1 MESAVV
7 VIGSIEGAET
17 DVHSATSYIEEL
29 LKRWMATNEHDLQVC
44 LSVVLYYCILPFN
57 LVSSLIAHRVLYI
70 SYYACYFWRKTII
83 MHPVRPSV
91 RPSIP
96 CLWLSRNLAGIALH
110 KLTVEANL
118 RSKGQGHW
126 ERKCENRFLLTYPS
140 KVDRF
145 TSNRDQNDHRPILH
159 RRIHFTGANASFLLP
174 GRAACR
180 SGHLAVHLLV
190 FYEFYSCDDII
201 VTCCQNEC
209 MRMCDKHAFMNAA
222 RDIDMAIPFVCP
234 SVCHTLVL
242 CLNG

>member
-96 CLWLSRNLAGIALH
+96 CL
-110 KLTVEANL
+110 
-118 RSKGQGHW
+118 
-126 ERKCENRFLLTYPS
+126 
-140 KVDRF
+140 
-145 TSNRDQNDHRPILH
+145 
-159 RRIHFTGANASFLLP
+159 
-174 GRAACR
+174 
-180 SGHLAVHLLV
+180 
-190 FYEFYSCDDII
+190 
-201 VTCCQNEC
+201 
-209 MRMCDKHAFMNAA
+209 
-222 RDIDMAIPFVCP
+222 
-234 SVCHTLVL
+234 
-242 CLNG
+242 